1 MPAHAVCRFSRDEM
15 RWIAVSRRVPE
26 LDVLAVSDA
35 NYSKVGIAL
44 WLMLDKDAVLLSRC
58 MLL

>member
-1 MPAHAVCRFSRDEM
+1 MLCVVFRDEM

-26 LDVLAVSDA
+26 LDVLAVSDV
-35 NYSKVGIAL
+35 NYSKVGVAL
-44 WLMLDKDAVLLSRC
+44 WRILDKDAALLSRC